1 MMNTDLLS
9 RVVHEL
15 VVCTTKYFPVTGEGR
30 MRDEEVAR
38 RVSIS
43 IPYFSVVDADTTSR
57 GGLGVHMSAIHPKI
71 TA

>member
-9 RVVHEL
+9 HIVHEL

-43 IPYFSVVDADTTSR
+43 IPHFSVVDADTMSW
-57 GGLGVHMSAIHPKI
+57 GGLGAHIPATHTKI